1 MNSAKDFQNG
11 TATRCCLSPTGFRR
25 DGMLKSIGLWGF
37 IRIGVYC
44 AISALLIRYGLF
56 VKSAATGSNF
66 YRIFLV
72 GGAAFFGLAVCVVF
86 KVWSRLPK
94 FLRIGTSVIVIIGI
108 VLFVTIEALILSHFD
123 DSEQDVDYLIVLGA
137 QVKESGPSLVLQ
149 YRLDKAVMYL
159 NEHPNTKCIVSGGQG
174 DNEPFSEAEGMF
186 RYLVDNG
193 IDAAR
198 ITLEDQSKNTTEN
211 LKNSRILLPS
221 KDVKV
226 GILTNNFHIFRAMK
240 IAKKQGL
247 TNASPVVAESK
258 KEFLPNNMLREFVGT
273 MKDFLFGNM

>member
-1 MNSAKDFQNG
+1 MI
-11 TATRCCLSPTGFRR
+11 
-25 DGMLKSIGLWGF
+25 KSIGLWGF
-37 IRIGVYC
+37 IRIGIYC
-44 AISALLIRYGLF
+44 VISVLMIRYGLF
-56 VKSAATGSNF
+56 VKSAATGSYF
-66 YRIFLV
+66 YRIFLA
-72 GGAAFFGLAVCVVF
+72 GGAVFIGLAVCVVF

-149 YRLDKAVMYL
+149 YRLDEAVSYL
-159 NEHPNTKCIVSGGQG
+159 NAHPDTKCIVSGGKG
-174 DNEPFSEAEGMF
+174 DNEPFSEAEGMY
-186 RYLVDNG
+186 RYLTACG
-193 IDAAR
+193 IDPDR
-198 ITLEDQSKNTTEN
+198 IIQEPDSKNTTQN
-211 LKNSRILLPS
+211 LKNCRKLLPS
-221 KDVKV
+221 DDVKV